1 MASNSLR
8 LLVNSPLRRAVT
20 LFAAFSIAM
29 SSLAFV
35 VGSAE
40 ALGARVGGQVLSD
53 ASEPF
58 AGVEVWLFEDD
69 GNGQPGPE
77 DTAVDGPF
85 STRDDGTYDLT
96 RPNPDTQGW
105 VVVVVDG
112 EVRLTDD
119 VVCLPSAGGLF
130 PGEHPGCVA
139 VVPVDPGVVEVAPV
153 VLTVESESAVPA
165 ESLSEATED
174 IQEEPQEVVAAA
186 ADDVEPEVVETEGSA
201 GELVDED
208 LVEKILEIPLGFE
221 QVLGT
226 AGGDVA
232 FAGTTPGYAVQLS
245 NSAAARVSVSEEDA
259 FTIAMRGASEPSG
272 VVTDRERP
280 GVSNYLIGNDP
291 DEWVTGVKSYGAVT
305 FTDIYDG
312 IDVMYQGNG
321 KRLQYDFIVS
331 PGADPSQVEFEIGD
345 ATAAITDEGTLLVT
359 LASAEQL
366 IIQTPYAYQ
375 DTPAGR
381 VDVEVS
387 FIPTEGGFAF
397 SLGAYDAA
405 LPLVIDPTVDWAT
418 YIDTATYVTF
428 TDITVDGAGNVFVTG
443 HCAGCTYP
451 ITAGVVDPVLAGT
464 EAVISKLN
472 PTATALIWSTYMG
485 GDASETASSIEVAAD
500 GTIYVGGQTW
510 SSNFPM
516 PGGGYDTS
524 FDGGSEGFIT
534 RLNST
539 ATAIV
544 SATFLGG
551 TNNSPS
557 DDEVNDLHLHSGGQV
572 YVAGHTRDSD
582 FPTTGGVLQGSY
594 GGGMYDGF
602 LARLDAS
609 LSTLQHSTFVGGS
622 GIDVLETLEVTAGGV
637 IFAAGGGGSTDFPI
651 TPVTA
656 YQSSNPSGQS
666 GKVIAV
672 DPGFSGVIYGSYLGG
687 AGSDRVLDSV
697 MVSDTEFVVVGYAA
711 SQDLPTRNAVQ
722 PAPGDA
728 SSFTDD
734 GFIAKFDLTGSGPS
748 SAPFVTYMG
757 GNADDE
763 IHGVALTP
771 TGDIVFSGWTKSTN
785 LSTTPDAID
794 ATFQGA
800 DDIMFGTLAGDG
812 SSLTTL
818 SYYGGVAFDRSY
830 ELFVDG
836 SGAIYLAAV
845 AKSSGLA
852 TPGVIDTV
860 PDATSYAGFVAKL
873 LQADYDVTLLADS
886 GGAGP
891 GEDLLTQA
899 DTGNSDPATN
909 EASVGTG
916 TGTTTLRAMDFHPV
930 TEVLYAGGGSTFGTI
945 NQSSG
950 VFTSIGTFGSGNGS
964 SGVRTFDN
972 VQALAFDPTSGV
984 LYAVHVE
991 GTSDSYLFAVDP
1003 ATGSAVT
1010 DFFGSDEYVRIQTT
1024 ATRKLVWAIAIDD
1037 LGQMYGI
1044 QTSSGDGAVRFVRI
1058 NKVTGARNDVST
1070 LDTYILR
1077 GMTLTDTG
1085 ELWVSGKT
1093 TGPTVHGMYRI
1104 NPATGAIVETVPIDN
1119 GADYQSIAA
1128 QLTLTATLITGT
1140 VFEDITG
1147 DALHDGGY
1155 PGDAGDNPPVAGAQ
1169 VYLYVDAGTAG
1180 PDNGDALSGV
1190 VPNPA
1195 TTDANG
1201 HYAFYGVP
1209 DGNYY
1214 VVVDSR
1220 TIAPTAGIN
1229 GGFAQGDVWAQ
1240 QTYGGIGTAFGA
1252 GAGWGWSAT
1261 PRAVYGGYSG
1271 YQTAVAV
1278 SDTFT
1283 PATPGDAEHVN
1294 RVVVS
1299 GGASVTDVDLGFSF
1313 NVVTN
1318 LGAPGTEDDDG
1329 GANRTVQGSL
1339 RQFIQNANAI
1349 VGPNAMYFATEPV
1362 FDPTDT
1368 AGIHEWYSTTI
1379 TNNLP
1384 TITDPDTTID
1394 GSLWDSTRSGLG
1406 NARNINS
1413 VTLGYVGGVG
1423 TGADGVSGNGDD
1435 MTLDGVPGPELEIND
1450 GPGSTSGILSTASRT
1465 TVQHISIW
1473 GFGVV
1478 GDDGNI
1484 RIGPHG
1490 SNITG
1495 IDINNVVLGTGANAL
1510 ADPGASRTLGSN
1522 VIAEDATSGGLPAE
1536 LNSITDSILV
1546 FTDASN
1552 VSLANE
1558 GGWLI
1563 RGNEING
1570 AGIGA
1575 ANGQYKDAISLG
1587 GSPSGHTI
1595 IGNYIGGAHGVGVD
1609 TWQDPGGHTVTDNT
1623 ITNNGLSVIVE
1634 EQAGVRLFGTGSTVE
1649 HNIISGNTGAAVIIV
1664 GERQPTLPT
1673 WSAGT
1678 GNLISENEFGAN
1690 TTISIDLVEATD
1702 SDITHGLGDGVNGN
1716 NSDNNELTTG
1726 NLGIDSPVITAA
1738 VSSGGSVT
1746 VSGTQFNCDTCT
1758 VEVYAAVADGDGS
1771 DTVGLDDFGEAITY
1785 LGSATVSGTTWSLVA
1800 TPAVIP
1806 TDVTALVFDGASN
1819 TSELAQNE
1827 PVVLAADFVGRVFH
1841 DIVGDQLA
1849 DDGDA
1854 DLETN
1859 DANNPW
1865 LPGVDVYL
1873 YEDTGPLIGQ
1883 PDVVDALYVGPTNP
1897 VTTDANGRFQ
1907 FLGLPAGRTF
1917 YVVVDSTTV
1926 SPPATTASTDSYWA
1940 EQTYGPAGSLVGGAP
1955 TGVNGPLYGG
1965 DDAAVADTF
1974 GGTTLTGAEH
1984 IARLA

>member
-1 MASNSLR
+1 
-8 LLVNSPLRRAVT
+8 
-20 LFAAFSIAM
+20 
-29 SSLAFV
+29 
-35 VGSAE
+35 
-40 ALGARVGGQVLSD
+40 
-53 ASEPF
+53 
-58 AGVEVWLFEDD
+58 
-69 GNGQPGPE
+69 
-77 DTAVDGPF
+77 
-85 STRDDGTYDLT
+85 
-96 RPNPDTQGW
+96 
-105 VVVVVDG
+105 
-112 EVRLTDD
+112 
-119 VVCLPSAGGLF
+119 
-130 PGEHPGCVA
+130 
-139 VVPVDPGVVEVAPV
+139 
-153 VLTVESESAVPA
+153 
-165 ESLSEATED
+165 
-174 IQEEPQEVVAAA
+174 
-186 ADDVEPEVVETEGSA
+186 
-201 GELVDED
+201 
-208 LVEKILEIPLGFE
+208 
-221 QVLGT
+221 
-226 AGGDVA
+226 
-232 FAGTTPGYAVQLS
+232 
-245 NSAAARVSVSEEDA
+245 
-259 FTIAMRGASEPSG
+259 
-272 VVTDRERP
+272 
-280 GVSNYLIGNDP
+280 
-291 DEWVTGVKSYGAVT
+291 
-305 FTDIYDG
+305 
-312 IDVMYQGNG
+312 
-321 KRLQYDFIVS
+321 
-331 PGADPSQVEFEIGD
+331 
-345 ATAAITDEGTLLVT
+345 
-359 LASAEQL
+359 
-366 IIQTPYAYQ
+366 
-375 DTPAGR
+375 
-381 VDVEVS
+381 
-387 FIPTEGGFAF
+387 
-397 SLGAYDAA
+397 
-405 LPLVIDPTVDWAT
+405 
-418 YIDTATYVTF
+418 
-428 TDITVDGAGNVFVTG
+428 
-443 HCAGCTYP
+443 
-451 ITAGVVDPVLAGT
+451 
-464 EAVISKLN
+464 
-472 PTATALIWSTYMG
+472 
-485 GDASETASSIEVAAD
+485 
-500 GTIYVGGQTW
+500 
-510 SSNFPM
+510 
-516 PGGGYDTS
+516 
-524 FDGGSEGFIT
+524 
-534 RLNST
+534 
-539 ATAIV
+539 
-544 SATFLGG
+544 
-551 TNNSPS
+551 
-557 DDEVNDLHLHSGGQV
+557 
-572 YVAGHTRDSD
+572 
-582 FPTTGGVLQGSY
+582 
-594 GGGMYDGF
+594 
-602 LARLDAS
+602 
-609 LSTLQHSTFVGGS
+609 
-622 GIDVLETLEVTAGGV
+622 
-637 IFAAGGGGSTDFPI
+637 
-651 TPVTA
+651 
-656 YQSSNPSGQS
+656 
-666 GKVIAV
+666 
-672 DPGFSGVIYGSYLGG
+672 
-687 AGSDRVLDSV
+687 
-697 MVSDTEFVVVGYAA
+697 
-711 SQDLPTRNAVQ
+711 
-722 PAPGDA
+722 
-728 SSFTDD
+728 
-734 GFIAKFDLTGSGPS
+734 
-748 SAPFVTYMG
+748 
-757 GNADDE
+757 
-763 IHGVALTP
+763 
-771 TGDIVFSGWTKSTN
+771 
-785 LSTTPDAID
+785 
-794 ATFQGA
+794 
-800 DDIMFGTLAGDG
+800 
-812 SSLTTL
+812 
-818 SYYGGVAFDRSY
+818 
-830 ELFVDG
+830 
-836 SGAIYLAAV
+836 
-845 AKSSGLA
+845 
-852 TPGVIDTV
+852 
-860 PDATSYAGFVAKL
+860 
-873 LQADYDVTLLADS
+873 
-886 GGAGP
+886 
-891 GEDLLTQA
+891 
-899 DTGNSDPATN
+899 
-909 EASVGTG
+909 
-916 TGTTTLRAMDFHPV
+916 MDFHPV

-1522 VIAEDATSGGLPAE
+1522 VIAEDATSGALPAE

-1563 RGNEING
+1563 QGNEING

-1965 DDAAVADTF
+1965 DDAAVEDTF

-1984 IARLA
+1984 IARLASANPGISDLYFGFSFNVVVNVDANAGGSAIQGSLDQFIQNANKVDGANAMRFVPGVATNAPSWWRIDYTPTVNPLSSINDADTTIDGTAHSSGDGTTPVDPNSGYIGANATGGLVVGVDGLPLVQVEKPELEIINDGLRVDISGGLVPNNTRITALSIWGATSSVDIGLGVIDGIVVERAVVGSPPDALADPGGGGVWAIGASSTASVPAQGGVIRDSLVGFVNQAGITLETASADWTVSGNEVTDTGNAPSAYDAVLLWGAAAVVTGNYIHD